1 CYRRNDGATG
11 GVKTNLIHLSQ
22 AAKLSQQTGPPQIF
36 GASLYYSWS
45 KEFLEAIGV
54 QACHQPATAL
64 RSRACLITAVPIG
77 QNS

>member
-1 CYRRNDGATG
+1 MLFAN
-11 GVKTNLIHLSQ
+11 
-22 AAKLSQQTGPPQIF
+22 AAKPAPYNIDYGAAHYRNYVIF